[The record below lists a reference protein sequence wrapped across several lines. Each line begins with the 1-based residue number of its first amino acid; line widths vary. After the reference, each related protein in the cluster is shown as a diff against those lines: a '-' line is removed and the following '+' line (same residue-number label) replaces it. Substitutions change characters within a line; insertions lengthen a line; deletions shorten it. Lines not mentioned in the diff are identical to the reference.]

1 MNLSKNLRIE
11 VVHQIKELRLQNKT
25 NTEIAIVLDKIGY
38 RTPSDRTL
46 DDKTV
51 SAFCVNNGLRLKRYP
66 YRSGKK
72 TKMFGKS
79 TERAK
84 NFSENFT
91 GKKLVNSA
99 ERANLDND
107 LLEII
112 SSKMTNETKIKC
124 LLALI

>member
-1 MNLSKNLRIE
+1 MNIMSLPKNLRIE
-11 VVHQIKELRLQNKT
+11 VVHQIKEMRLQNKT

-79 TERAK
+79 KEIMKGSEIVQKSKAD
-84 NFSENFT
+84 NFQLE
-91 GKKLVNSA
+91 
-99 ERANLDND
+99 ND

-112 SSKMTNETKIKC
+112 GSKMSKDTKVKC